1 MGVWTEKKRK
11 NLDMFIYGS
20 LRSVSTNCLHK
31 KTLTSS
37 QLSFHPPEVP
47 LPYYSPRRRTH
58 KNFTLQA
65 AEETT
70 AMAPISLALVDRRRR
85 KGQWWCWYRCNN
97 TQKSSQCSTWSQH
110 CASFFLWKSELFLYS
125 FHQSQN
131 TLQNSNKFF
140 LLANKLRNPKFSNL
154 DKQP

>member
-1 MGVWTEKKRK
+1 MS
-11 NLDMFIYGS
+11 IYGS
-20 LRSVSTNCLHK
+20 FRSVSTNCLNK

-70 AMAPISLALVDRRRR
+70 AMAPISLALVKIEGDAKANDDADTDAITPRNPLNARLDRNIAPPSFSGNLNSSSPLSTNHRTLFRTPT
-85 KGQWWCWYRCNN
+85 NSF
-97 TQKSSQCSTWSQH
+97 SSQT
-110 CASFFLWKSELFLYS
+110 
-125 FHQSQN
+125 N
-131 TLQNSNKFF
+131 
-140 LLANKLRNPKFSNL
+140 
-154 DKQP
+154 